1 MRTPACR
8 VLVEAPAA
16 STGMAQVPVSS
27 RAHVPIRAGPRV
39 REMRLAQGGGAEWH
53 RSRAPGRAGGG
64 RRPCHRAR
72 DDEAG
77 RQMAHRGRERARA
90 LRNPRGQSGTTVTP
104 GGTSPRTARRRRRP
118 RSRTGVVGRPARPGG
133 ARLTPDAANDN
144 RGSPSGISPATG
156 RIATAASRLTICPGA
171 TGVDW
176 ERRSRAS
183 RRSRGPRSSRGRL
196 RSSANWHRPPS
207 PVPRRGPQLMWLG
220 SLASTSAASRTAGGA
235 AAEPLRRRP
244 RIRSAST

>member
-1 MRTPACR
+1 
-8 VLVEAPAA
+8 
-16 STGMAQVPVSS
+16 MAQVPVST

-72 DDEAG
+72 DGEAG

-90 LRNPRGQSGTTVTP
+90 LRNLRGQSGTTVTP
-104 GGTSPRTARRRRRP
+104 GGTSPGTARRRRRP

-156 RIATAASRLTICPGA
+156 RIATAASRLTTCPGA
-171 TGVDW
+171 TGGLIGSAGLG
-176 ERRSRAS
+176 RPGGPA
-183 RRSRGPRSSRGRL
+183 GPRSSRGRL
-196 RSSANWHRPPS
+196 RSSASWHRPPS